1 MYLSKSKYCSGVQC
15 NKILWL
21 DKYKSEVKEEI
32 DNSSVLDNGTK
43 VGELAKGL
51 FGEYL
56 DVPFNNDL
64 NQMIKDTYEFLKNDK
79 CVITEAS
86 FDYNGNFCSVDIL
99 KKNKDKYEIYEVK
112 SSTSVSDIYKD
123 DISYQ
128 YYVLKSLGL
137 NVTKCSIV
145 HINSSYIRHGDLEL
159 NKLFKIVDV
168 TDIVLK
174 KQNEV
179 KNKIKE
185 INEYMENKNEEE
197 KDIGEYC
204 FHPYECPYFKYCSR
218 NINKPNVFDI
228 RLMSLK
234 KKFELYNNGIY
245 EYKDLLN
252 SDINDKYK
260 EQIDFELNDKKDK
273 IEIEKIKGF
282 MNTLYYPL
290 YFLDFETFQES
301 VPSYDIISP
310 YEQIPFQ
317 YSLHY
322 IKSENSKLE
331 HTEFLAEASI
341 DPRRDL
347 AVKLVNDIPE
357 NVCVL
362 AYNMSFEKNVI
373 KKLSKLYP
381 DLSEHLMNIHDHI
394 KDLMVPF
401 KNRNYYTKEMY
412 GSYSIKYV
420 LPALFPNDESLNYH
434 NLDMVHNGSEAS
446 NAYSTLSNYSK
457 EEQLEIR
464 KNMLKYCYLD
474 TFAMVK
480 IWEKLNEVVSS
491 DIMLKRKKK

>member
-128 YYVLKSLGL
+128 YYVLNSLGL

-145 HINSSYIRHGDLEL
+145 HINSSYVRHGDLEL

-204 FHPYECPYFKYCSR
+204 VHPYECPYFK
-218 NINKPNVFDI
+218 
-228 RLMSLK
+228 
-234 KKFELYNNGIY
+234 
-245 EYKDLLN
+245 
-252 SDINDKYK
+252 
-260 EQIDFELNDKKDK
+260 
-273 IEIEKIKGF
+273 
-282 MNTLYYPL
+282 
-290 YFLDFETFQES
+290 
-301 VPSYDIISP
+301 
-310 YEQIPFQ
+310 
-317 YSLHY
+317 
-322 IKSENSKLE
+322 
-331 HTEFLAEASI
+331 
-341 DPRRDL
+341 
-347 AVKLVNDIPE
+347 
-357 NVCVL
+357 
-362 AYNMSFEKNVI
+362 
-373 KKLSKLYP
+373 
-381 DLSEHLMNIHDHI
+381 
-394 KDLMVPF
+394 
-401 KNRNYYTKEMY
+401 
-412 GSYSIKYV
+412 
-420 LPALFPNDESLNYH
+420 
-434 NLDMVHNGSEAS
+434 
-446 NAYSTLSNYSK
+446 
-457 EEQLEIR
+457 
-464 KNMLKYCYLD
+464 
-474 TFAMVK
+474 
-480 IWEKLNEVVSS
+480 
-491 DIMLKRKKK
+491 

>member
-64 NQMIKDTYEFLKNDK
+64 NQMIKDTNEFLKNDK

-137 NVTKCSIV
+137 NVTKCSIA
-145 HINSSYIRHGDLEL
+145 HINSSYVRHGDLEL

-301 VPSYDIISP
+301 VPSYDNISP

-331 HTEFLAEASI
+331 HTEYLAEAST

-401 KNRNYYTKEMY
+401 KNRDYYTKEMY

-480 IWEKLNEVVSS
+480 IWEKLNEVVSG

>member
-15 NKILWL
+15 NKMLWL

-64 NQMIKDTYEFLKNDK
+64 NQMIKDTNEFLKNDK

-145 HINSSYIRHGDLEL
+145 HINSSYVRHGDLEL

-301 VPSYDIISP
+301 VPSYDNISP

-474 TFAMVK
+474 TYAMVK
-480 IWEKLNEVVSS
+480 IWEKLNEVVSG